1 MATIKV
7 LEARNLKSTDPN
19 GLSDPYCLLG
29 VADTNSGEFI
39 DRNTTVRSEVIY
51 NNFFNKY

>member
-39 DRNTTVRSEVIY
+39 DRNTTVRSEVIIII
-51 NNFFNKY
+51 F